1 MSLEF
6 IHKSEYVVLFP
17 EKLEDLSAS
26 LLLAN
31 NKLFT

>member
-6 IHKSEYVVLFP
+6 VHKSEYVMLFP
-17 EKLEDLSAS
+17 EKLEALSPS